1 MGSRVTVRA
10 FAPLGSASGKS
21 FEETLSAPATVGQV
35 LRGIARKQGFY
46 GHLFSETGE
55 IRRGYTVLLNGYSI
69 YHQGGI
75 EAPLEGDA
83 EIVIL
88 AFASGG

>member
-1 MGSRVTVRA
+1 MGSRVTIRA
-10 FAPLGSASGKS
+10 FAPLGNASGKS
-21 FEETLSAPATVGQV
+21 FEAVISAPATVGQV
-35 LRGIARKQGFY
+35 LREVAQREGFY
-46 GHLFSETGE
+46 GNLFSETGD

-75 EAPLEGDA
+75 DAPLEGDA

-88 AFASGG
+88 AFAAGG

>member
-1 MGSRVTVRA
+1 MASRVAIRA
-10 FAPLGSASGKS
+10 FAPLGNASGKS
-21 FEETLSAPATVGQV
+21 FEETLAAPTTVGQL
-35 LRGIARKQGFY
+35 LREIAQREGFY

-69 YHQGGI
+69 YHQGGL
-75 EAPLEGDA
+75 EAPIGEDA

-88 AFASGG
+88 AFAAGG